1 MPELVR
7 PHVRFQKSY
16 LAALAEDPD
25 YAQRMTRGAGD
36 LSDEDVFVRH
46 VDRLLREAEPGPPRF
61 DGWVPCTTFWWV
73 ENDEFL
79 ARVAIRHELKGDL
92 WTVGGHIGY
101 WVRPSA
107 RRRGHG
113 LAAFR
118 AVLPEAAA
126 LGIDP
131 ALVTCDWNNEP
142 SRRIIEAGGGVLE
155 NRIGVK
161 LRFWVPTGSVSSFA
175 RSRS

>member
-1 MPELVR
+1 V
-7 PHVRFQKSY
+7 
-16 LAALAEDPD
+16 AALAEDPA

-36 LSDEDVFVRH
+36 LGDPEVFAVYIEQ
-46 VDRLLREAEPGPPRF
+46 LLREAQPGRPRF
-61 DGWVPCTTFWWV
+61 EGWVPCTTFWWV
-73 ENDEFL
+73 DGAEFL
-79 ARVAIRHELKGDL
+79 ARVAVRHELEGDL

-126 LGIDP
+126 LNIDP
-131 ALVTCDWNNEP
+131 ALVTCDWDNEP
-142 SRRIIEAGGGVLE
+142 SRRIIEAAGGVLE
-155 NRIGVK
+155 NQIGVK
-161 LRFWVPTGSVSSFA
+161 LRFWVPTHTSSLA